1 MSGGA
6 RARAKVHWL
15 VVWLTVAGQHGG
27 MNHKDL
33 RVLGLSALDLLDG
46 SYSDAEVA
54 ATFRDLDPAGG
65 RLTFSG

>member
-33 RVLGLSALDLLDG
+33 RVLGLSALDLMG
-46 SYSDAEVA
+46 ASYSDEEVA
-54 ATFRDLDPAGG
+54 PPSVILTPAGG
-65 RLTFSG
+65 PLTFSG